1 MNLSTLF
8 SELSL
13 TGGFSYNVTTGS
25 FNPSTGYMVGLAG
38 FEEGFYFDDFEN
50 KDINQYFVKYV
61 RQFCK
66 EESFL
71 GGWVDGNRVYL
82 DVSINIDDLET
93 AIYTG
98 IINDQAAIF
107 DCKNQRAIKLPSPQR
122 SGTMTQNK
130 TYNEMKA
137 KEMTYLIES
146 SKLVT
151 N

>member
-13 TGGFSYNVTTGS
+13 TGGFSYNATTGS
-25 FNPSTGYMVGLAG
+25 FNPSTGYMVSLAG
-38 FEEGFYFDDFEN
+38 FEEQFYFDDFEN
-50 KDINQYFVKYV
+50 KDIKQYFVRHVK
-61 RQFCK
+61 QLCK
-66 EESFL
+66 DESFL
-71 GGWVDGNRVYL
+71 GGWVDDNRVYL

-98 IINDQAAIF
+98 IMNDQLAIF
-107 DCKNQRAIKLPSPQR
+107 DCANQRAITLPSPQR

-137 KEMTYLIES
+137 KQLAFLIETTG
-146 SKLVT
+146 LE
-151 N
+151 

>member
-13 TGGFSYNVTTGS
+13 TGGFSYNATTGS
-25 FNPSTGYMVGLAG
+25 FNPSTGYMVSLAG
-38 FEEGFYFDDFEN
+38 FEEQFYFDDFEN
-50 KDINQYFVKYV
+50 KDIKQYFVKHV
-61 RQFCK
+61 KQLCK
-66 EESFL
+66 DESFL
-71 GGWVDGNRVYL
+71 GGWTEDNRVYL

-107 DCKNQRAIKLPSPQR
+107 DCANQQTIKLPSPQK
-122 SGTMTQNK
+122 SGTMAQNK

-137 KEMTYLIES
+137 KQLAHLIQTASLE
-146 SKLVT
+146 
-151 N
+151 

>member
-25 FNPSTGYMVGLAG
+25 FNPSTGYMVSLAG
-38 FEEGFYFDDFEN
+38 FEEQFYFDDFEN
-50 KDINQYFVKYV
+50 KDINQYFVKHV

-71 GGWVDGNRVYL
+71 GGWVDGNQVYL
-82 DVSINIDDLET
+82 DISINIDDLET

-107 DCKNQRAIKLPSPQR
+107 DCANQQTIKLPSPQK
-122 SGTMTQNK
+122 SGTMTQNR
-130 TYNEMKA
+130 TYNRLKA
-137 KEMTYLIES
+137 REIAYQVGL
-146 SKLVT
+146 SKA
-151 N
+151 

>member
-13 TGGFSYNVTTGS
+13 TGGFSYNATTGS
-25 FNPSTGYMVGLAG
+25 FNPSTGYMVSLAG
-38 FEEGFYFDDFEN
+38 FEEQFYFDDFEN
-50 KDINQYFVKYV
+50 KDIKQYFVRHVK
-61 RQFCK
+61 QLCK
-66 EESFL
+66 DESFL
-71 GGWVDGNRVYL
+71 GGWVDGNQVFL

-98 IINDQAAIF
+98 IMNDQAAIF
-107 DCKNQRAIKLPSPQR
+107 DCANQRVITLPSPQR

-137 KEMTYLIES
+137 KQLAFLIETTG
-146 SKLVT
+146 VE
-151 N
+151 

>member
-13 TGGFSYNVTTGS
+13 TGGFSYNATTGS
-25 FNPSTGYMVGLAG
+25 FNPSTGYMVSLAG
-38 FEEGFYFDDFEN
+38 FEEQFYFDDFEN
-50 KDINQYFVKYV
+50 KDIKQYFVRHVK
-61 RQFCK
+61 QLCK
-66 EESFL
+66 DESFL
-71 GGWVDGNRVYL
+71 GGWVSGNQVFL

-98 IINDQAAIF
+98 IMNDQNAIY
-107 DCKNQRAIKLPSPQR
+107 DCANNKTIFLPEPQR

-137 KEMTYLIES
+137 KQLAFLIETTG
-146 SKLVT
+146 LE
-151 N
+151 

>member
-13 TGGFSYNVTTGS
+13 TGGFSYNATTGS
-25 FNPSTGYMVGLAG
+25 FNPSTGYMVSLAG
-38 FEEGFYFDDFEN
+38 FEEQFYFDDFEN
-50 KDINQYFVKYV
+50 KDIKQYFVRHVK
-61 RQFCK
+61 QLCK
-66 EESFL
+66 DESFL
-71 GGWVDGNRVYL
+71 GGWVDDNRVYL

-98 IINDQAAIF
+98 IMNDQLAIF
-107 DCKNQRAIKLPSPQR
+107 DCENQRAITLPSPQR

-137 KEMTYLIES
+137 KQLAFLIETTG
-146 SKLVT
+146 LE
-151 N
+151 

>member
-25 FNPSTGYMVGLAG
+25 FNPSTGYMVSLAG
-38 FEEGFYFDDFEN
+38 FEEQFYFDDFEN
-50 KDINQYFVKYV
+50 KDINQYFVKHV

-71 GGWVDGNRVYL
+71 GGWVDGNQVYL
-82 DVSINIDDLET
+82 DVSININDLET

-107 DCKNQRAIKLPSPQR
+107 DCANQQTIKLPLPQK
-122 SGTMTQNK
+122 SGTMTQNR

-137 KEMTYLIES
+137 REMAYQISL
-146 SKLVT
+146 SKLT
-151 N
+151 MN

>member
-13 TGGFSYNVTTGS
+13 TGGFSYNATTGA
-25 FNPSTGYMVGLAG
+25 FNPSTGYMVSLAG

-50 KDINQYFVKYV
+50 KDIKQYFVRHVK
-61 RQFCK
+61 QLCK
-66 EESFL
+66 DESFL
-71 GGWVDGNRVYL
+71 GGWVNGNRVYL

-98 IINDQAAIF
+98 IMNDQNAIY
-107 DCKNQRAIKLPSPQR
+107 DCANNKTIFLPEPQR

-137 KEMTYLIES
+137 KQLAFLIETTS
-146 SKLVT
+146 VE
-151 N
+151 

>member
-13 TGGFSYNVTTGS
+13 TGGFSYNATTGS
-25 FNPSTGYMVGLAG
+25 FNPSTGYMVSLAG
-38 FEEGFYFDDFEN
+38 FEEQFYFDDFEN
-50 KDINQYFVKYV
+50 KDIKQYFVRHVK
-61 RQFCK
+61 QLCK
-66 EESFL
+66 DESFL
-71 GGWVDGNRVYL
+71 GGWVDGNQVFL

-98 IINDQAAIF
+98 IMNDQVAIF
-107 DCKNQRAIKLPSPQR
+107 DCANQRVITLPSPQR

-137 KEMTYLIES
+137 KQLAFLIETTG
-146 SKLVT
+146 VE
-151 N
+151 